1 MAATTA
7 RADVSCGFFPLGLDA
22 VGLHVTVFAVDGF
35 IDKILRQQTDYH
47 SPLAILHFQKGLR
60 MLRERLSG
68 DDAESKTSDATIGA
82 VQKLASAA
90 HFDGDYEASKQHIEG
105 IHQMIDLRGG
115 LQAFKSSGLLLEV
128 LRHVQIRSR

>member
-7 RADVSCGFFPLGLDA
+7 RADVSCAFFPLRLDA
-22 VGLHVTVFAVDGF
+22 IGLHVSVFAVDGF

-47 SPLAILHFQKGLR
+47 SPFARLHFQKGLR

-68 DDAESKTSDATIGA
+68 DDIESKTSDATLGA
-82 VQKLASAA
+82 VQKLASVA
-90 HFDGDYEASKQHIEG
+90 HFDGDYEISKQHIEG

-115 LQAFKSSGLLLEV
+115 LQAFETNSLLLEV
-128 LRHVQIRSR
+128 LRHVQITIR